1 MPKESEIGDPTRNV
15 DLLEELLKAEQKI
28 TIRLEMRKFNK
39 PTTIIEGIDPKDF
52 KLEEIAKG
60 LKMYCACG
68 GTVKDGKILL
78 QGDQRKR
85 SKEYLKNN
93 GFLSDSIMVI

>member
-1 MPKESEIGDPTRNV
+1 MPKESGFEDPAKDI
-15 DLLEELLKAEQKI
+15 DLMEELLKAEQRI

-52 KLEEIAKG
+52 RLEDIAKA
-60 LKMYCACG
+60 LKVYCACG
-68 GTVKDGKILL
+68 GTVKDGKIIL

-85 SKEYLKNN
+85 SREYLKNN
-93 GFLSDSIMVI
+93 GFSAESIMII